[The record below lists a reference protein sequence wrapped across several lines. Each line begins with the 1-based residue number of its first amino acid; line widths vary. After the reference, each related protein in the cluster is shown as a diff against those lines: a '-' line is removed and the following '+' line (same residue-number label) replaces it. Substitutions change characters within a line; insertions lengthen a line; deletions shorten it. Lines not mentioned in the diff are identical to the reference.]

1 MNSHD
6 LTELSALCDLLDARL
21 DHVLAVA
28 DRGLNDVPRPSCGHP
43 LLLARV
49 GRDLAHGVDGPGCS
63 LTAPV
68 EFSMK
73 GDR

>member
-1 MNSHD
+1 MTVHD
-6 LTELSALCDLLDARL
+6 LAELSAMCDLLDARL

-28 DRGLNDVPRPSCGHP
+28 DRGLNDVSRPSCGHP

>member
-1 MNSHD
+1 MTAHD
-6 LTELSALCDLLDARL
+6 LIELLALCDLLDARL

-49 GRDLAHGVDGPGCS
+49 GRDLAHGVDGHGCPV
-63 LTAPV
+63 PV

-73 GDR
+73 GAR